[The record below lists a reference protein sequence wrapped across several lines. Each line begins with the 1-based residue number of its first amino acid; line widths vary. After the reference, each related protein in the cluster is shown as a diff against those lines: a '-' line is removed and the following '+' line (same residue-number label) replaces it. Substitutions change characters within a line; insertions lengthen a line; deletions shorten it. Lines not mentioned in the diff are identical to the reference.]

1 MALLFWIY
9 PVNLWPLSVGI
20 EVAALAGLILVFRK
34 SKTLA
39 FILLAVLVVYPLIF
53 YASQVVTRY
62 RHPIEPV
69 LYALSGV
76 AVSSIAHGRGES

>member
-1 MALLFWIY
+1 M
-9 PVNLWPLSVGI
+9 
-20 EVAALAGLILVFRK
+20 AALAGLILVFRK

-39 FILLAVLVVYPLIF
+39 FILHAVLGMYPLIF

-69 LYALSGV
+69 LYALGGV
-76 AVSSIAHGRGES
+76 ALSSIAHRRGES